1 MASDLCLWERRKWG
15 RLEEEG
21 DSPSP
26 SFLLWHILFVSLR
39 WKSPASGSSY
49 TTFAGGARESIPV
62 KYREKSPKDKK
73 SPLHLGDEF
82 DSPGPG
88 G

>member
-21 DSPSP
+21 EGDSPH

-49 TTFAGGARESIPV
+49 TTFAGESIPV
-62 KYREKSPKDKK
+62 KYREKSPEDKK
-73 SPLHLGDEF
+73 SPLF
-82 DSPGPG
+82 
-88 G
+88 